1 MGTTVQFHPLHS
13 FKFRESTGACS
24 VLVWKYLGDSTFH
37 DAGNI
42 LKPKGSCVTV
52 YFLLKQDYEVVDGGD
67 NAAWEKEIEDMLEAE
82 E

>member
-1 MGTTVQFHPLHS
+1 MSISMIQET
-13 FKFRESTGACS
+13 
-24 VLVWKYLGDSTFH
+24 YLNKQ
-37 DAGNI
+37 AA
-42 LKPKGSCVTV
+42 SCVTV